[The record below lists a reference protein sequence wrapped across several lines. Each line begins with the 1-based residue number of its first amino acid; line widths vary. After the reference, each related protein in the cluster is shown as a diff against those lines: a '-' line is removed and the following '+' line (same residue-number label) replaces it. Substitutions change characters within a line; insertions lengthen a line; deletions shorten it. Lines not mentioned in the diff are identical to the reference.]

1 MTNVKL
7 IQPDLSQLKR
17 LVIFAKVVELGS
29 FSQAAKALN
38 LNRSGVSEQV
48 ALLEKYL
55 NTQLLHRTTRTL
67 SLTTEGEQILQEAN
81 QIAQSLQTVH
91 DKLLNNDV
99 SGIIRINATHDF
111 AIHWLSPKLKV
122 FQQQYPDIAFDLVL
136 SDSPID
142 LLEQKIDLALH
153 IGSSPDDSSLISEP
167 LLREHLQIFASPEF
181 LNNYSNTDSLEDL
194 LKMPWILLKQMM
206 NSKGL
211 PLLSTNS
218 SINFN
223 LNPPRAHRV
232 DSPIVMIEQIKM
244 GLGVGLVFP
253 SIVHREIKNGE
264 LVQILPDWHSNEM
277 LFSVLYSTR
286 RQMPIRVKTFLD
298 FLTA

>member
-1 MTNVKL
+1 MLGGQYKKTIYKYARIATDSYVNMV
-7 IQPDLSQLKR
+7 QR
-17 LVIFAKVVELGS
+17 TMGHGFAVFAIIIVPFTASGTMLPIERVGFS
-29 FSQAAKALN
+29 F
-38 LNRSGVSEQV
+38 
-48 ALLEKYL
+48 
-55 NTQLLHRTTRTL
+55 
-67 SLTTEGEQILQEAN
+67 LQEEAREESS
-81 QIAQSLQTVH
+81 IEHLVE
-91 DKLLNNDV
+91 KVNDHAL
-99 SGIIRINATHDF
+99 GLTEEIIFTF
-111 AIHWLSPKLKV
+111 T
-122 FQQQYPDIAFDLVL
+122 Q
-136 SDSPID
+136 PID
-142 LLEQKIDLALH
+142 VEKIDLALH